1 MNKGVDMKKGIIIAN
16 LPEHCRDCDFYGIR
30 CKITGEMCKYYKEDG
45 RPEGCPILELPNY
58 IHEGNTAYQ
67 NGHNELLEKILEKCL

>member
-1 MNKGVDMKKGIIIAN
+1 MTKGVDMKKGLIIAN

-30 CKITGEMCKYYKEDG
+30 CKITGEMCKYYNEDG